1 MSSPQFSEM
10 ASPRLA
16 ETSPQFGTM
25 STSEQRLMELDLCE
39 NRFLRI
45 HLPNNLSAGQM
56 VKYTI
61 PGSQTPRLFTVTKEM
76 EGKKSVL
83 LSIS

>member
-1 MSSPQFSEM
+1 MSSPQIREM
-10 ASPRLA
+10 ASPLYA
-16 ETSPQFGTM
+16 ETSPQFGTF